1 VRRRSTYCS
10 IGLTTVSSGI
20 YPWLAYLSRSLLDQ
34 IRQLQT
40 DRAYRQSCQSFYV
53 EGVRNFIWANDNQL
67 QISKIVYSEK
77 LLTAPIARKLVRQS
91 RRAGI
96 PCLSI
101 TPEQFRHISRTERAS
116 GVGAI
121 LQQPWAQLSEISP
134 QAGLCW
140 VVLDTVRSPGN
151 LGALIRT
158 SEAFGGSGF
167 ILLGERIDP
176 FDPDVVRPSM
186 GAIFRQRFVRSNV
199 RSLRTWVHQQNCMVI
214 GASPDGAMDLHKIQ
228 YPPGT
233 LLFLGE
239 EREGLTAIQ
248 RDLCQQLVRIPMVG
262 AADSLNLAIAGSLMM
277 YEVYRSRL

>member
-1 VRRRSTYCS
+1 MNHVNS
-10 IGLTTVSSGI
+10 ITHD
-20 YPWLAYLSRSLLDQ
+20 RSLQIQLDQ
-34 IRQLQT
+34 IQQLQR
-40 DRAYRQSCQSFYV
+40 DRIYRQTCQSFYI

-77 LLTAPIARKLVRQS
+77 LLTAPIARKIVRQS
-91 RRAGI
+91 RRAGT
-96 PCLSI
+96 PCLSV

-116 GVGAI
+116 GIGAI
-121 LQQPWAQLSEISP
+121 IQQPWTQLSEISP

-158 SEAFGGSGF
+158 SEAFGGAGF
-167 ILLGERIDP
+167 ILLGECIDP

-186 GAIFRQRFVRSNV
+186 GAIFRQRFVRCHL
-199 RSLRTWVHQQNCMVI
+199 RALRTWVRQQNCMVI
-214 GASPDGAMDLHKIQ
+214 GASPDGDMDLHKIQ

-239 EREGLTAIQ
+239 ERAGLTAIQ

-262 AADSLNLAIAGSLMM
+262 AADSLNLATASLAPLANASSLTI